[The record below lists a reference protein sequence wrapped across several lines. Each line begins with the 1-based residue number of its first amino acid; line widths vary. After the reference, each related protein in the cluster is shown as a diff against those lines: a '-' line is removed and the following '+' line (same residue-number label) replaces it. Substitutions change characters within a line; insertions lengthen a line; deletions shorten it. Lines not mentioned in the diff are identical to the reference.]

1 MELHRVDP
9 VDVIECL
16 GGSSASARVYPP
28 PLRIVTALV
37 LGVFVVVSVATT
49 VYSLGAYCLTS
60 GNGPIA
66 LLGF

>member
-1 MELHRVDP
+1 MSGRF
-9 VDVIECL
+9 L
-16 GGSSASARVYPP
+16 GVRSGLSA